1 MLEGDAGD
9 ADDADDGGG
18 SIVVLIEIGG
28 SAASASPSFFLFLSY
43 SCCPRAKH
51 AAVKAEAALACSI
64 TFDAIFSL
72 SPTTNRSFA
81 TEEERKRG
89 KNIAVKKYN
98 ERPNNNWR
106 KHTEGQIFKV
116 FVRVFYFFPPFLRNL
131 QIQLFAI
138 RL

>member
-1 MLEGDAGD
+1 MAAAVQKL
-9 ADDADDGGG
+9 
-18 SIVVLIEIGG
+18 
-28 SAASASPSFFLFLSY
+28 SAAEAHRVICKVAETSGAM
-43 SCCPRAKH
+43 RALVLD
-51 AAVKAEAALACSI
+51 AVKAEAALACSI